1 MVTETFPW
9 VTEAS
14 PPKGSSPACDRRTIE
29 SFHRRGAAIAPGR
42 TEGTMVAS
50 TNVLKARGAFPRRI
64 GRGPV
69 AMAVAVVTLV
79 AGTYLWQHARVTDQ
93 QVALEKAAAAEVA
106 AGNQA
111 TALEGQVA
119 DLQAR
124 IEALSKNAEAL
135 KAGMSQSGRV
145 AQHLE
150 ARLNL
155 AEQNLRKAEAH
166 MNALLGA
173 PLADGRYFGDVIVVG
188 ANQSPPRL
196 VIDLAQWLTGD
207 AAHEAELEYGVPPEG
222 LYDNFI
228 ENENPAWHTVVI
240 APTATV
246 SIIGPSGYTEPLG
259 TGTVGTDS
267 ISVDRF
273 AKMVSL
279 NRLYNPVWFDVS
291 NGQITAIWEEYTS

>member
-1 MVTETFPW
+1 
-9 VTEAS
+9 
-14 PPKGSSPACDRRTIE
+14 
-29 SFHRRGAAIAPGR
+29 
-42 TEGTMVAS
+42 MVAS
-50 TNVLKARGAFPRRI
+50 TNVLKVRGTSPRRI
-64 GRGPV
+64 GRGPI
-69 AMAVAVVTLV
+69 AMAVAVAVLV
-79 AGTYLWQHARVTDQ
+79 AGTYLWQHARATDQ
-93 QVALEKAAAAEVA
+93 QVALERAAAAEVA
-106 AGNQA
+106 ASNQA

-124 IEALSKNAEAL
+124 IDALVKTGEAL
-135 KAGMSQSGRV
+135 KAGTSESGRV
-145 AQHLE
+145 VQHLE
-150 ARLNL
+150 ARLHL
-155 AEQNLRKAEAH
+155 AEQDLRKAEAQ

-196 VIDLAQWLTGD
+196 VVDLAQWLTGD

-240 APTATV
+240 APSASV

-267 ISVDRF
+267 ISVGRF

-279 NRLYNPVWFDVS
+279 NRFYNPFWFDVS
-291 NGQITAIWEEYTS
+291 NGQVTAIWEEYTS